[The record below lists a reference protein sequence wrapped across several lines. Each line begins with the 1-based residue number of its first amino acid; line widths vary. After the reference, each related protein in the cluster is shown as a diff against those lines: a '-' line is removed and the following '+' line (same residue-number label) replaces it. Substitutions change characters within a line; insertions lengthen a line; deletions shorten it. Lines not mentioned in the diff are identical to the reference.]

1 MSAIPPNSALGIGGY
16 RPHLCCGD
24 VAPAAPGIAWCGA
37 NPDKMPR
44 SLSLTEKVQIIR
56 ECQRPGATQ
65 SQVAAK
71 WELHRSVVCRIWQ
84 QKEKLLAD
92 YEAGQSNGCRKRGR
106 EGKAP
111 AVDRALFT
119 WLKEKRAQGAMLA
132 GPAVKEK
139 ARQLAASLGLNDF
152 KASDGWFTRWKK
164 RFNVACEKEQGGKQ
178 SADKPTA
185 EQWQCEKLPRLL
197 EKFSL
202 ADIYNADETGLYL
215 KGLWDRG
222 LGEKNEKQEGGK
234 ASKDRVTVL
243 VCANMDGSDKRPLV
257 MIGTSKRPRCFPVDF
272 RKLPLNYVSSANAW
286 MTGEIF
292 IKWLKKWDRQLCW
305 QSRQICLFLA
315 NCSVHPQGVVLTNIQ
330 LEFLPPNA
338 TSSMQPMAQGVI
350 ENMKGHY
357 RSKIASRINVALH
370 VDPSADV
377 QTVLKTVNLLDCVHL
392 VAEAWQDVKPTT
404 ISNCFRKGKFVVAEE
419 GGRDEDID
427 DPLNDVPLPGNM
439 EKEDLVTA
447 VAADEDLLTF
457 GELTHEELLRTAAA
471 ARPEKRACV
480 DETYHNAEDTQESE
494 DDFDEGPSP
503 TNSELLKALNTL
515 RHFSQLEGLGDRVYR
530 SLWDIESHLQNKIV
544 TEKKQ
549 SKLTEFFHPK

>member
-1 MSAIPPNSALGIGGY
+1 
-16 RPHLCCGD
+16 
-24 VAPAAPGIAWCGA
+24 
-37 NPDKMPR
+37 MPR
-44 SLSLTEKVQIIR
+44 SLSLQDKAQIIR

-65 SQVAAK
+65 SQVATK

-119 WLKEKRAQGAMLA
+119 WLKEKRAQGALLA

-139 ARQLAASLGLNDF
+139 ARQLAASLGLSDF

-164 RFNVACEKEQGGKQ
+164 RFNVACKREQGGKQ
-178 SADKPTA
+178 SAGKLTA
-185 EQWQCEKLPRLL
+185 EQWQREKLPRIL
-197 EKFSL
+197 EKFSP

-215 KGLWDRG
+215 KGLCDR
-222 LGEKNEKQEGGK
+222 EKSEKLEGGK
-234 ASKDRVTVL
+234 AAKDRVTVL
-243 VCANMDGSDKRPLV
+243 VCANMDGSDKRPLF
-257 MIGTSKRPRCFPVDF
+257 MIGKSKRPRCFPEDF
-272 RKLPLNYVSSANAW
+272 RKLPLNYVSSVNAW

-292 IKWLKKWDRQLCW
+292 INWLQKWDRQLCW
-305 QSRQICLFLA
+305 QSRKICLFLA
-315 NCSVHPQGVVLTNIQ
+315 NRSIHPQGVVLTNIQ

-357 RSKIASRINVALH
+357 RSKIANRINLALDM
-370 VDPSADV
+370 DPNADV
-377 QTVLKTVNLLDCVHL
+377 QTVLKTINLLDCVHL

-404 ISNCFRKGKFVVAEE
+404 ISSCFRKGKCVVPEE
-419 GGRDEDID
+419 DVRDEDIAEFD
-427 DPLNDVPLPGNM
+427 DPLNNVPLPVNM
-439 EKEDLVTA
+439 DKEDLVAA
-447 VAADEDLLTF
+447 VAVDEDLLTF
-457 GELTHEELLRTAAA
+457 REQTDEELLRAAAA
-471 ARPEKRACV
+471 ARPEKRFCA
-480 DETYHNAEDTQESE
+480 DETYHNAEDKQESE
-494 DDFDEGPSP
+494 DDFDEVPPP

-549 SKLTEFFHPK
+549 SKL

>member
-1 MSAIPPNSALGIGGY
+1 
-16 RPHLCCGD
+16 
-24 VAPAAPGIAWCGA
+24 
-37 NPDKMPR
+37 MPR
-44 SLSLTEKVQIIR
+44 SLSLKEKVQIIR

-119 WLKEKRAQGAMLA
+119 WLKEKRAQGVLLA

-164 RFNVACEKEQGGKQ
+164 RFNVACGKEQGGKQ
-178 SADKPTA
+178 SANKPTT
-185 EQWQCEKLPRLL
+185 EQWQCEKLPRIL
-197 EKFSL
+197 EKFSR

-215 KGLWDRG
+215 KGLS
-222 LGEKNEKQEGGK
+222 
-234 ASKDRVTVL
+234 SKDRVTVL

-292 IKWLKKWDRQLCW
+292 IKWLKKWDRQLYW

-357 RSKIASRINVALH
+357 RSKIASRINVALD

-404 ISNCFRKGKFVVAEE
+404 ISNCFWKGKFVVPEE
-419 GGRDEDID
+419 GGRDEDIA
-427 DPLNDVPLPGNM
+427 
-439 EKEDLVTA
+439 E
-447 VAADEDLLTF
+447 
-457 GELTHEELLRTAAA
+457 
-471 ARPEKRACV
+471 PEKRACV

-494 DDFDEGPSP
+494 DDFDEVPSP

-515 RHFSQLEGLGDRVYR
+515 RHFSQLEGLGDGVYR
-530 SLWDIESHLQNKIV
+530 VPICCY
-544 TEKKQ
+544 
-549 SKLTEFFHPK
+549 